1 MAAHKRPPLSGSHKE
16 LIFLHVR
23 PIRFP
28 SMDRCE
34 GGCLCIRMMCTWR
47 EAPRCQI
54 EWVSQ
59 WVDLLHAENT
69 RQKHRIYADDF
80 MSRIYFKEKICIQS
94 WFISYEGRPG
104 KRMGQGIIKVRPS
117 IWQWVIF
124 QIAGPILVWKLYL
137 SEISFGISDIFEFQ
151 LSL

>member
-69 RQKHRIYADDF
+69 RQKSNRVSLSPSWSAPCREYLTETRDLCRWFDVRNIF
-80 MSRIYFKEKICIQS
+80 QRERFSIQS
-94 WFISYEGRPG
+94 WFINSEGKLR
-104 KRMGQGIIKVRPS
+104 KRIGQGIIKVRPS

-124 QIAGPILVWKLYL
+124 QIGGPILA
-137 SEISFGISDIFEFQ
+137 
-151 LSL
+151 